1 MKVLVTRPAAQ
12 AAEWVAGL
20 RERGLDADALP
31 LIGIR
36 PAHDAAAVLSAWAE
50 LAAHR
55 LVMFVS
61 PNAAE
66 QFFALRPAGLAW
78 PEGTLAGS
86 PGPGTSRTLS
96 ALGVPP
102 RCIAE
107 PAADAAQFDSES
119 LWQQLQAH
127 DWRGAS
133 VLIVR
138 GESGRDWLAD
148 TLRAQ
153 GAVVAFV
160 TAYERC
166 APVLDAAQQAL
177 LGAAL
182 AAPARH
188 LWMFSSSES
197 IAHLE
202 AIAPQADWRA
212 ARAVATH
219 PRIAERA
226 RAAGF
231 GAVHECRPSMGAVAA
246 CLQSIGNDGAVAPD
260 TVPRQPRQP

>member
-20 RERGLDADALP
+20 RERGIDADALP

-36 PAHDAAAVLSAWAE
+36 PSHDAAAVLAAWAG
-50 LAAHR
+50 LARHR

-66 QFFALRPAGLAW
+66 QFFALRPAGAAW
-78 PEGTLAGS
+78 PPGTLAGS
-86 PGPGTSRTLS
+86 PGPGTSRTLR
-96 ALGVPP
+96 ALGVPAA
-102 RCIAE
+102 CIAE

-119 LWQQLQAH
+119 LWQQLRSH

-153 GAVVAFV
+153 GAEVSFV

-166 APVLDAAQQAL
+166 APVLDEPAQARL
-177 LGAAL
+177 REAL
-182 AAPARH
+182 AEPGQH
-188 LWMFSSSES
+188 VWMFSSSES

-202 AIAPQADWRA
+202 AIAPLADWRGA
-212 ARAVATH
+212 IALATH
-219 PRIAERA
+219 PRITERA
-226 RAAGF
+226 RSAGF
-231 GAVHECRPSMGAVAA
+231 GAVHECRPSMEAVVA
-246 CLQSIGNDGAVAPD
+246 CLQSIE
-260 TVPRQPRQP
+260 T

>member
-20 RERGLDADALP
+20 RERGLEADALP

-36 PAHDAAAVLSAWAE
+36 PAHDAAAVRAAWAG
-50 LAAHR
+50 LASHR

-66 QFFALRPAGLAW
+66 QFFALRPAGVAW
-78 PEGTLAGS
+78 PAAALAGS
-86 PGPGTSRTLS
+86 PGPGTSRTLR
-96 ALGVPP
+96 ALGVPAA
-102 RCIAE
+102 CIVE
-107 PAADAAQFDSES
+107 PGADAAQFDSES
-119 LWQQLQAH
+119 LWQQLREHEWQ
-127 DWRGAS
+127 GAS

-148 TLRAQ
+148 TLREH
-153 GAVVAFV
+153 GAAVDFV

-166 APVLDAAQQAL
+166 APALDEAQQRLLREAL
-177 LGAAL
+177 QTPSA
-182 AAPARH
+182 H
-188 LWMFSSSES
+188 VWMFSSSES

-202 AIAPQADWRA
+202 DIAPQADWRGA
-212 ARAVATH
+212 IALATH

-226 RAAGF
+226 RVAGF
-231 GAVHECRPSMGAVAA
+231 GAVHECRPSMEAVIA
-246 CLQSIGNDGAVAPD
+246 CLQSIEN
-260 TVPRQPRQP
+260 

>member
-20 RERGLDADALP
+20 RERGIDADALQ

-36 PAHDAAAVLSAWAE
+36 PPHDEAPVLAAWAG
-50 LAAHR
+50 LARHR

-66 QFFALRPAGLAW
+66 QFFALRPAGAAW
-78 PEGTLAGS
+78 PAGTLAGS
-86 PGPGTSRTLS
+86 PGPGTSRALR
-96 ALGVPP
+96 ALGVPAAS
-102 RCIAE
+102 IAE
-107 PAADAAQFDSES
+107 PAADAIQFDSES

-127 DWRGAS
+127 DWRGVS

-153 GAVVAFV
+153 GAAVSYV

-166 APVLDAAQQAL
+166 APVLDEPAQAL
-177 LGAAL
+177 LRKAL
-182 AAPARH
+182 AVPGQH
-188 LWMFSSSES
+188 VWMFSSSES

-202 AIAPQADWRA
+202 AVAPLADWRGA
-212 ARAVATH
+212 TALATH

-226 RAAGF
+226 RSAGF
-231 GAVHECRPSMGAVAA
+231 GVVHECRPSMEAVVA
-246 CLQSIGNDGAVAPD
+246 CLQSIE
-260 TVPRQPRQP
+260 T

>member
-20 RERGLDADALP
+20 RERGVDAAALP

-36 PAHDAAAVLSAWAE
+36 PPHDAQAVRTAWAE
-50 LAAHR
+50 LARHR

-66 QFFALRPAGLAW
+66 QFFALRPVGVPW
-78 PEGTLAGS
+78 PPATLAGS
-86 PGPGTSRTLS
+86 PGPGTSRSLR
-96 ALGVPP
+96 ALGVPAV
-102 RCIAE
+102 CIAE

-119 LWQQLQAH
+119 LWQQLRAH

-148 TLRAQ
+148 TLREQ
-153 GAVVAFV
+153 GAAVSFV

-166 APVLDAAQQAL
+166 APELDAARQSL
-177 LGAAL
+177 LRAAL
-182 AAPARH
+182 QAPARH
-188 LWMFSSSES
+188 VWMFSSSES

-202 AIAPQADWRA
+202 ALAPRTDWGG
-212 ARAVATH
+212 AVALATH
-219 PRIAERA
+219 PRIAGRA
-226 RAAGF
+226 RTAGF
-231 GAVHECRPSMGAVAA
+231 GTVHECRPSMDAVVA
-246 CLQSIGNDGAVAPD
+246 CLQSIE
-260 TVPRQPRQP
+260 T

>member
-20 RERGLDADALP
+20 RERGVDAAVLP

-36 PAHDAAAVLSAWAE
+36 PPHDAAAVLAAWAE
-50 LAAHR
+50 LARHR
-55 LVMFVS
+55 LAMFVS

-66 QFFALRPAGLAW
+66 QFFALRPPDAPW
-78 PEGTLAGS
+78 PPSTLAGS
-86 PGPGTSRTLS
+86 PGPGTSRTLR
-96 ALGVPP
+96 ALGVPAA
-102 RCIAE
+102 CIVE
-107 PAADAAQFDSES
+107 PAADAEQFDSES
-119 LWQQLQAH
+119 LWQQLREH

-133 VLIVR
+133 VLVVR

-153 GAVVAFV
+153 GAAVSFV

-166 APVLDAAQQAL
+166 APVLDELQQAL
-177 LGAAL
+177 LRGAIE
-182 AAPARH
+182 APAH
-188 LWMFSSSES
+188 HAWMFSSSES

-202 AIAPQADWRA
+202 TIAPQADWRPA
-212 ARAVATH
+212 TALATH

-231 GAVHECRPSMGAVAA
+231 GTVCECRPSMEAVVA
-246 CLQSIGNDGAVAPD
+246 CLQSIE
-260 TVPRQPRQP
+260 T